1 MSARQGW
8 DSGALNH
15 LLVEMGMVVMMVVV
29 MVRYDHHNL
38 RLRRIR
44 CCEAEDESQSENDP
58 FHNSVLRTAGC
69 FTELL

>member
-44 CCEAEDESQSENDP
+44 CCEAEDESQSENDL
-58 FHNSVLRTAGC
+58 FHNSVWRSASC